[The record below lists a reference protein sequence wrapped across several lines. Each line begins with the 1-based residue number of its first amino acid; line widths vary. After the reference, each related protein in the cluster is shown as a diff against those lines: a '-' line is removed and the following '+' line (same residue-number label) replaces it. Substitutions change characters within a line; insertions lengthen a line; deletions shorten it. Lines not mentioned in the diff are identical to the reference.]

1 MVDSGDS
8 CGKMSLCFN
17 ATELNTQMVKVAFF
31 SFFCTFYHNNNLK
44 KNV

>member
-31 SFFCTFYHNNNLK
+31 FILFYILPQ
-44 KNV
+44 